1 MKNWQI
7 EELWQKPH
15 VDGVLSHHNSTY
27 GANLVVEGRYESAY
41 GHVKSGRKWDW
52 VCRDSLTGLEAAV
65 EVKKLTKEDLEE
77 HHSILWHEIGDSLK
91 NSLSGKLPGTFVLS
105 IAMTG
110 KRKLPVLRKATRE
123 KLIAHLEEEIRS
135 VAPDLKPGE
144 NYDFAR
150 QFKPEL
156 NPALSVSVM
165 KLDDSGAELYLSS
178 TTIQWGSLLKDNEL
192 FTTLEKLLKDA
203 DKQLSEAKSRGI
215 QQTFLII
222 VEQLLFGSEIYKVQ
236 DALCQLS
243 PQDCPDINFCYLVS
257 PGRTPDVREL
267 ALPPGTKQI

>member
-15 VDGVLSHHNSTY
+15 VERVLSHHNSTY

-123 KLIAHLEEEIRS
+123 KLVAHLEEEIRS

-156 NPALSVSVM
+156 NPALSVSPSSDISPP
-165 KLDDSGAELYLSS
+165 LPDSP
-178 TTIQWGSLLKDNEL
+178 
-192 FTTLEKLLKDA
+192 F
-203 DKQLSEAKSRGI
+203 
-215 QQTFLII
+215 
-222 VEQLLFGSEIYKVQ
+222 
-236 DALCQLS
+236 
-243 PQDCPDINFCYLVS
+243 
-257 PGRTPDVREL
+257 
-267 ALPPGTKQI
+267 LPPCLPQFTLNPKS